1 MFAYPKYTEF
11 HQFTT
16 RLKQSS
22 IQRNFGT
29 YRTDLVLDMK
39 QKFHSY
45 KNIIENF
52 DENGDISEIILR
64 NKGAIKFLCDS
75 LINTVESFLIGDIKR
90 AYNIFDRCLDNDTI
104 KNCIDGLS
112 ENLSSYSSKQNPLY
126 RMRISNSPLSSREDI
141 FHIPFKKRY
150 LVQTQRYSVSGLPC
164 LYLGSSLFICWQ
176 EMNKPD
182 FDKVYLSACYPVS
195 HDFLIL
201 DLTYTLDEIRKSDSY
216 LEDKLAEK
224 AESIITLWPLIIACS
239 YTKANLDAP
248 FNPEYIIPNLLMQKI
263 SADNNMKQAGI
274 AYLSTKNNGNS
285 NRNLGFN
292 IVLPPK
298 INFSDM
304 QQYDFCPNLAEK
316 IKITTPVSWALLDTL
331 TLPENEEKIKLSI
344 EQNSIEDIHQTL
356 MHNYASSSFRK
367 FEEKLV
373 YYFKFGL
380 IKNPRKITAA
390 LPM

>member
-29 YRTDLVLDMK
+29 YSTDLVLDMR

-64 NKGAIKFLCDS
+64 NKSAIKFLCDS
-75 LINTVESFLIGDIKR
+75 LIDTVESFLIGDIKC
-90 AYNIFDRCLDNDTI
+90 AYNIFDRCLDNDII

-112 ENLSSYSSKQNPLY
+112 EKLSSYSSKQKPLY
-126 RMRISNSPLSSREDI
+126 RMRISNSPLSFREEI

-182 FDKVYLSACYPVS
+182 FDKVYLSACYPIS

-239 YTKANLDAP
+239 YTKANLNAP

-263 SADNNMKQAGI
+263 SADSNMKQAGI

-304 QQYDFCPNLAEK
+304 QQYDFCPNLSKK

-331 TLPENEEKIKLSI
+331 TLPENEEKIKSSI

-356 MHNYASSSFRK
+356 MNNYSSSSFRK
-367 FEEKLV
+367 FEEKLA